1 MFNDERIN
9 LECGRIYRK
18 GILFAVLV
26 TLLYVVSRT
35 ISLIIEG
42 KFHSVV
48 TYTEAMILILGIG
61 FLLVGSVRFGK
72 GGDERTAFERYTFYK
87 KAGISFII
95 AVFGTYILTIPFT
108 TAEMLG
114 GQYYNH
120 LLILLEVLGYLYIF
134 YAFKTSEININYSF
148 IAEESSVYYRRVF
161 KLIGA
166 LWLWLFLPFLIA
178 ASWELILYRSWQG
191 ALVILIAY
199 IGSAVGLSLEYFFIS
214 LVEKCSYDGISDGRF
229 AIGTKIAIIV
239 SLVVEFFIAV
249 LQYSYVYFVT
259 GNLQEVPM
267 VGSLGSILAIISQ
280 NIKRWEYL
288 SIVLVGLV
296 VCHIMSQVK
305 KGGYIYKVGRLKVIL
320 LSIAALEATLSPV
333 WYRALSEEAIRF
345 VAVNVSQYL
354 EYISFGVTLLMWIL
368 FIRSIIMEL
377 GAARALWGLPVLYGA
392 SQLTNLFLAS
402 QNMLRLGTCITLGVE
417 FICSIAVVIVLW
429 RYKGFPTE
437 NE

>member
-42 KFHSVV
+42 TFHSVV

-61 FLLVGSVRFGK
+61 FLLVGSVRFGN

-191 ALVILIAY
+191 ALMILLAY

-249 LQYSYVYFVT
+249 LRYSYVYFVT
-259 GNLQEVPM
+259 GNLQEVPI

-320 LSIAALEATLSPV
+320 LSLAALEATLSPI
-333 WYRALSEEAIRF
+333 WYYALSEEAIRF

-354 EYISFGVTLLMWIL
+354 DYISFGVTLLMWIL
-368 FIRSIIMEL
+368 FIRSIIREL
-377 GAARALWGLPVLYGA
+377 GVARGLWGIPALYGA

-417 FICSIAVVIVLW
+417 IICSIAVVIVLW